1 MTSSSSSLSLPDDS
15 ARPRRVPTAYG
26 RSPFLPDGKCSM
38 LTQESRKP
46 LGVVGLDSDRDVDVC
61 CLGRVCWNTV
71 SSWSSVVVPFP
82 DAFRF
87 LFLLSGRIT
96 IWWGRA
102 LADVSSKTSRRSSRD
117 RERLA
122 YSNKSVTLL
131 VNYLMVLPGTRCD
144 LLAICGCNWR
154 NSWNR
159 GRITSGK
166 RWSRW
171 WWCD

>member
-87 LFLLSGRIT
+87 LFLLRQRQAKDGQDDD
-96 IWWGRA
+96 
-102 LADVSSKTSRRSSRD
+102 DVISRHFD
-117 RERLA
+117 DFDHLIGE
-122 YSNKSVTLL
+122 YN
-131 VNYLMVLPGTRCD
+131 
-144 LLAICGCNWR
+144 
-154 NSWNR
+154 
-159 GRITSGK
+159 
-166 RWSRW
+166 
-171 WWCD
+171 